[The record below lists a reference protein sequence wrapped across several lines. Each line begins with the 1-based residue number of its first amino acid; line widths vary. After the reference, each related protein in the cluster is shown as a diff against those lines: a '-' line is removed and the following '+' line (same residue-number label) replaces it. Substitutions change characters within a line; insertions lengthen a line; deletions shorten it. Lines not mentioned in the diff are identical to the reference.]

1 MDYILSIKIPI
12 DAKDDED
19 ARRKSI
25 SYLKWLSATDGTVG
39 LYDVTNNSNRKVAIK
54 NEIKS

>member
-12 DAKDDED
+12 DARDDED

-25 SYLKWLSATDGTVG
+25 SYLKWLSATEGTVG
-39 LYDVTNNSNRKVAIK
+39 LYDVTDNSNRKVSIK
-54 NEIKS
+54 EK